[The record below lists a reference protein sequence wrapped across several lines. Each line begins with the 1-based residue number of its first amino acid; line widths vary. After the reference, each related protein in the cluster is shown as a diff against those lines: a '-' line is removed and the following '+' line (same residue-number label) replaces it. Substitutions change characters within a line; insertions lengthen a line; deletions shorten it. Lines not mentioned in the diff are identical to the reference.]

1 MTALLLE
8 PNGTI
13 RLPKK
18 SLKRY
23 GFEEKTPIRVI
34 ETKEGV
40 LLVPL
45 TNQPMSDELKLEIS
59 QWQEASSETWE
70 EFPYESE

>member
-8 PNGTI
+8 ANGTI
-13 RLPKK
+13 RLPQK

-23 GFEEKTPIRVI
+23 GFEQQTPVRVI
-34 ETKEGV
+34 ETDEGI

-45 TNQPMSDELKLEIS
+45 HSAPMSDELKQEIAE
-59 QWQEASSETWE
+59 WQQAASETWDD
-70 EFPYESE
+70 FDYETK